1 MKRRVIEFFVLFFL
15 LVFLLA
21 AVQLLRF
28 GSFTG
33 FIIFQDVT
41 GGDFANG
48 TYSYTEW
55 NGSAVVL
62 SSGQTSGTYTS
73 QIFDAG
79 DDSTWHNLSWSG
91 GEPAIELLF
100 AVDGAAD
107 VWNSFDLGTTWNLVK
122 DDYNGG
128 NPNGA
133 TYMDRNSSSDLFI
146 LHNQDIWTSP
156 DSGTTWGLVNDDY
169 NGAEGQNGYVLG
181 IDNSDNFVII
191 EGDQDVWKSTDF
203 GVSWTKVATNFN
215 GGNGDIFGITVDSFN
230 VIFAVDG
237 AADVWNSFDLGTT
250 WNLVKDDYNGGNPNG
265 ATYMARNSSG
275 DLFILHNQD
284 IWTSPD
290 SGTTWGLINDDYNGV
305 GDSNNGKVIYA
316 DSNDNLYIA
325 DGSEDVY
332 KSADAGLTWTS
343 VASNMNGGNGEIFG
357 SVAITKQTDL
367 TFQVRNCSSANC
379 ADGTWQ
385 AVDLSNL
392 NLVSQYFQYKISFM
406 TPDSGT
412 SPLIESVT
420 IDYDLVNT
428 APNVNLFEPQDGGS
442 YGYNESLSL
451 DFSTYDADGNIE
463 SCWYNIDWG
472 ADVLIVG
479 CVNTTFDISEGS
491 HTLVV
496 FVNDTLGLESNAS
509 ASFSVV
515 IGAPT
520 ISLSSP
526 IGTYSNSGDV
536 TFRYTP
542 IDIDLNVC
550 ELWGDFDGVFSLNST
565 DYSPASGVEN
575 VFSLNLNDG
584 TYKWNIVCNDTLGN
598 SATNGNKTFYIDRVA
613 PSLSLTEPSGSK
625 SSRTGIG
632 LTFSVN
638 DSSPVSCLYNIYQG
652 ASVEIANTSVACSLG
667 SSSFDVSADANYVLN
682 FYVNDSAGNSN
693 SSSSSFSVSTS
704 SEDTGGDG
712 GGGTGGGG
720 GVILQTPEE
729 GQPSKVL
736 IGFSD
741 MEEMI
746 LKRGSSSD
754 VLSVEIVNNE
764 KRFLNDC
771 ELEGNGNLAGWVESE
786 QVRGLS
792 AGEKFEFNFKINVPS
807 DSAFGT
813 YNDGIVIK
821 CSEGQAVKQFRITI
835 YRNPFESK
843 INDYERIG
851 GMLRVNYNLEEYSG
865 SSHDILIEY
874 KLVDFDG
881 VERMIGSE
889 SVQLGAS
896 ETKDYVLEFDL
907 PKDSF
912 GEFKLEFKFSDGSVE
927 FTDSKDIF
935 LPSTGITGL
944 TISESNKKTLSVTGV
959 ILLILIA
966 GFFIFK
972 YWWKKKHKFSL
983 AHSFGQKIKRKMIKL
998 EL

>member
-91 GEPAIELLF
+91 GEPAIELL
-100 AVDGAAD
+100 
-107 VWNSFDLGTTWNLVK
+107 
-122 DDYNGG
+122 
-128 NPNGA
+128 
-133 TYMDRNSSSDLFI
+133 
-146 LHNQDIWTSP
+146 
-156 DSGTTWGLVNDDY
+156 
-169 NGAEGQNGYVLG
+169 
-181 IDNSDNFVII
+181 
-191 EGDQDVWKSTDF
+191 
-203 GVSWTKVATNFN
+203 
-215 GGNGDIFGITVDSFN
+215 
-230 VIFAVDG
+230 FAVDG

-496 FVNDTLGLESNAS
+496 FVNDTLIEA
-509 ASFSVV
+509 
-515 IGAPT
+515 
-520 ISLSSP
+520 
-526 IGTYSNSGDV
+526 
-536 TFRYTP
+536 
-542 IDIDLNVC
+542 
-550 ELWGDFDGVFSLNST
+550 
-565 DYSPASGVEN
+565 
-575 VFSLNLNDG
+575 
-584 TYKWNIVCNDTLGN
+584 K
-598 SATNGNKTFYIDRVA
+598 K
-613 PSLSLTEPSGSK
+613 
-625 SSRTGIG
+625 
-632 LTFSVN
+632 
-638 DSSPVSCLYNIYQG
+638 
-652 ASVEIANTSVACSLG
+652 
-667 SSSFDVSADANYVLN
+667 
-682 FYVNDSAGNSN
+682 
-693 SSSSSFSVSTS
+693 
-704 SEDTGGDG
+704 
-712 GGGTGGGG
+712 
-720 GVILQTPEE
+720 
-729 GQPSKVL
+729 
-736 IGFSD
+736 
-741 MEEMI
+741 I
-746 LKRGSSSD
+746 LKQ
-754 VLSVEIVNNE
+754 I
-764 KRFLNDC
+764 
-771 ELEGNGNLAGWVESE
+771 
-786 QVRGLS
+786 
-792 AGEKFEFNFKINVPS
+792 
-807 DSAFGT
+807 
-813 YNDGIVIK
+813 
-821 CSEGQAVKQFRITI
+821 
-835 YRNPFESK
+835 
-843 INDYERIG
+843 
-851 GMLRVNYNLEEYSG
+851 
-865 SSHDILIEY
+865 
-874 KLVDFDG
+874 
-881 VERMIGSE
+881 
-889 SVQLGAS
+889 
-896 ETKDYVLEFDL
+896 
-907 PKDSF
+907 
-912 GEFKLEFKFSDGSVE
+912 
-927 FTDSKDIF
+927 
-935 LPSTGITGL
+935 
-944 TISESNKKTLSVTGV
+944 
-959 ILLILIA
+959 
-966 GFFIFK
+966 
-972 YWWKKKHKFSL
+972 
-983 AHSFGQKIKRKMIKL
+983 
-998 EL
+998 